1 MFRSTSSRVRRPAGS
16 VLLVVGLIA
25 SAPASPA
32 ADEPRAGAWPSEV
45 QAHYKIT
52 FNGFDLG
59 SFRFQARTGDG
70 GYALD
75 GNAEISALLGA
86 FTWQGITRASG
97 KVEGSAPRPAG
108 YSFAFRSSSKTG
120 SVVLGFDKSGV
131 KSVTA
136 LPPPEPDPDVVP
148 VKDHHLKGAI
158 DPLSAVMALT
168 RSAGA
173 NPCDRRLQVFDGKQ
187 RFDLELSFR
196 RQQRIVETRPSG
208 QPDQGYVCGVRYVP
222 IAGYKANAETEQMSK
237 SAKIEVVMRAVPSA
251 NLHVPH
257 QITIPTIAGLAMLTA
272 ERIEIKTGKSGDIAL
287 VN

>member
-1 MFRSTSSRVRRPAGS
+1 MFRSSSSRVRRPAGRAL
-16 VLLVVGLIA
+16 VLVGLIA
-25 SAPASPA
+25 SVPATA
-32 ADEPRAGAWPSEV
+32 AEEPRASAWPSEV
-45 QAHYKIT
+45 SAHYKIT

-59 SFRFQARTGDG
+59 SFRFQARTGEG

-86 FTWQGITRASG
+86 FTWQGITRANG
-97 KVEGSAPRPAG
+97 KVDGSAPRPAG

-136 LPPPEPDPDVVP
+136 LPPPEPDPDTVP
-148 VKDHHLKGAI
+148 VREHHLKGAL

-168 RSAGA
+168 RAAGA
-173 NPCDRRLQVFDGKQ
+173 NPCDRRLQVFDGRQ

-208 QPDQGYVCGVRYVP
+208 QPDQGYVCAVRYVP

-237 SAKIEVVMRAVPSA
+237 SARIEVVMRAVPSA
-251 NLHVPH
+251 NLYVPH
-257 QITIPTIAGLAMLTA
+257 QITIPTVAGLAMLTA
-272 ERIEIKTGKSGDIAL
+272 ERIEIKTGKSGEIAL